1 MAWALVG
8 AFLCGSFLG
17 FMCLSGEERL
27 GGLNLGKSGLGGGGG
42 GGRAG
47 LTWPAP
53 SIRPGAIVPGWE
65 GAIESREGE
74 AGRQAGGLMNSASL
88 TI

>member
-17 FMCLSGEERL
+17 FMCLSGEDRL
-27 GGLNLGKSGLGGGGG
+27 GGLNLGKSGLGGG

-65 GAIESREGE
+65 GAIESRAGE